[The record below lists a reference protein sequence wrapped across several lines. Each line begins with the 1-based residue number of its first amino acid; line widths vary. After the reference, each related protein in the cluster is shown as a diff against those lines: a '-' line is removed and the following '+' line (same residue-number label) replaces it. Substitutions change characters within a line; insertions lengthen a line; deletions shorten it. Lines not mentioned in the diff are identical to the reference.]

1 MACMVMAYVVM
12 TYGLSEFGLSFFYI
26 LYRDVLYGHGTC
38 SYGLCAGVA
47 DAGHACPM
55 PSSRSY
61 CAYSSGLY
69 SLCSY
74 GRSSY
79 GLRAGVADAGH
90 VRCGAVG
97 VMAHVFVACIVMAYA
112 VMAHVVMA
120 CTQGSP
126 TLAMSD
132 AEQSEFGLLCEFIVE
147 RWYMLIMTK

>member
-61 CAYSSGLY
+61 GAYIL
-69 SLCSY
+69 
-74 GRSSY
+74 
-79 GLRAGVADAGH
+79 
-90 VRCGAVG
+90 
-97 VMAHVFVACIVMAYA
+97 ACIAYA
-112 VMAHVVMA
+112 VMADLVMA
-120 CTQGSP
+120 CAQGSP

-132 AEQSEFGLLCEFIVE
+132 AEQSELWPMYLWPV
-147 RWYMLIMTK
+147 